1 MAPIRRRHRVETAP
15 GKTEERRDLFFP
27 GLETDG
33 YRGADRTPRGRP
45 SPRSEPDLDCP
56 RQTEWFVGRGE
67 HQSSASEMVGDN
79 SLQQGACVPVER
91 G

>member
-1 MAPIRRRHRVETAP
+1 MAHVRRRHRVETAP
-15 GKTEERRDLFFP
+15 EKPEEERNFFSPDL
-27 GLETDG
+27 DG
-33 YRGADRTPRGRP
+33 YGDAGRAPTGRP
-45 SPRSEPDLDCP
+45 SLRSEPDLDCP

>member
-15 GKTEERRDLFFP
+15 GKSKEPRDLFSP

-33 YRGADRTPRGRP
+33 YSGANRTTGR
-45 SPRSEPDLDCP
+45 SSSRSEPDLDCP

-67 HQSSASEMVGDN
+67 HQSSASEMIGDN
-79 SLQQGACVPVER
+79 SLQQGACVPVEC